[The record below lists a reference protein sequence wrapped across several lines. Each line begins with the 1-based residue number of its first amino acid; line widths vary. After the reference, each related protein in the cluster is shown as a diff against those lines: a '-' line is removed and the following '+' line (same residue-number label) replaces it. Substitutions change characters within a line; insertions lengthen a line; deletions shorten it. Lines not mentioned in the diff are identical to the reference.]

1 MPIIYRRNSFSSSA
15 SFACPL
21 SESDLKGFLGSS
33 DLSSL
38 GLGSLSG
45 ALSGLGSSSRF
56 TKRQLSSL
64 ELEEEARNAIGKVFE
79 RGWEVLREQDL
90 ERRNAHALAA
100 GGKNPKKNSDN
111 KVFDSKRRY
120 RIGTLGPLFPI
131 PPPR

>member
-1 MPIIYRRNSFSSSA
+1 LPIICRRNSFSSSA

-100 GGKNPKKNSDN
+100 GVKKPEEEQRQQG
-111 KVFDSKRRY
+111 V
-120 RIGTLGPLFPI
+120 
-131 PPPR
+131 